1 MKYVS
6 STIPFHFSFIFEWVW
21 MININKATLQPE
33 TTTVNDDSVCSICF
47 EKFETPGYLLCNHS
61 FCHNCFLFLKLSV
74 SASLWSLV
82 WDSITRFVMNTS
94 RVTETFDGRN
104 VFIKLQ
110 KLTDQADEIHCKP
123 CLRENDKEKATNY
136 LSCKEYL

>member
-1 MKYVS
+1 
-6 STIPFHFSFIFEWVW
+6 
-21 MININKATLQPE
+21 MININKATLQQE

-61 FCHNCFLFLKLSV
+61 FCHNCFFFLNCQ
-74 SASLWSLV
+74 LV
-82 WDSITRFVMNTS
+82 QAYGDWDFTTRFVMNTS

-104 VFIKLQ
+104 FFIKLQ

-123 CLRENDKEKATNY
+123 CLGENDKEKATNY
-136 LSCKEYL
+136 ISCKEYL